1 MVFLQSE
8 DKSGLPT
15 AQQAKEKK
23 RKEKERLTWGPPEP
37 AGGGQSEAKY
47 REKGVNWGRW
57 VSDSAR

>member
-23 RKEKERLTWGPPEP
+23 RKEKERLTWGPPGP
-37 AGGGQSEAKY
+37 AGGGAVRSQVPDAVR
-47 REKGVNWGRW
+47 REGGKLGEVGE
-57 VSDSAR
+57 